1 MTDILSQ
8 VFDLVWNFNFFNDM
22 PSIFQDR
29 LEAFDVVERRT
40 KDMAEQL
47 EAIVARIPEN
57 PNVTPWLASPEMI
70 RQYMTIY
77 ENLWCFNRFQV
88 ILSVCECMG
97 PEFAININQS
107 SNEFGKCLLFP
118 VGLFDAWRI
127 PFSDEALGYLKVRIV
142 NNMNRFGTWSIGHS
156 LAHCWFDTLWNP
168 KLLQYYDGQLE
179 DG

>member
-57 PNVTPWLASPEMI
+57 PNVTP
-70 RQYMTIY
+70 
-77 ENLWCFNRFQV
+77 
-88 ILSVCECMG
+88 
-97 PEFAININQS
+97 
-107 SNEFGKCLLFP
+107 
-118 VGLFDAWRI
+118 
-127 PFSDEALGYLKVRIV
+127 
-142 NNMNRFGTWSIGHS
+142 
-156 LAHCWFDTLWNP
+156 
-168 KLLQYYDGQLE
+168 
-179 DG
+179 